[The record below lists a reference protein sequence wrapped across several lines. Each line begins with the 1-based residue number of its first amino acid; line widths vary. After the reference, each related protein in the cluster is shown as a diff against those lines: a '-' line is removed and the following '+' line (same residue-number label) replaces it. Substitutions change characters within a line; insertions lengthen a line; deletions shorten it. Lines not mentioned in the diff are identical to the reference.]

1 VNCFILFGKILI
13 KIRHRLRLVQES
25 NPAIKV
31 GYLFEASDKSDGL
44 YYISKEDRKSV
55 NGALQNLQ
63 IEFGM
68 TGFVTYG
75 PEDTIDFLMQ
85 MNSKL
90 PQYTMGRNIEKSY
103 VSHTKRSERSKNG
116 YRTIMC
122 TVEGISSSKADAVK
136 AVYPTFKTLWK
147 AWEESPNPRMMLADI
162 PVANQKAKF
171 GKVLSQRLYERYF
184 C

>member
-1 VNCFILFGKILI
+1 MQ
-13 KIRHRLRLVQES
+13 LVKES

-31 GYLFEASDKSDGL
+31 GYLFEASDKSNDT
-44 YYISKEDRKSV
+44 YYISKEDKKSV
-55 NGALQNLQ
+55 DGALQNLQ

-68 TGFVTYG
+68 IGFVTYG
-75 PEDTIDFLMQ
+75 PNDTLDFLMQ

-90 PQYTMGRNIEKSY
+90 PQYIMGRNIEKSY
-103 VSHTKRSERSKNG
+103 VSHTKRSERCKNG
-116 YRTIMC
+116 YKTILC

-136 AVYPTFKTLWK
+136 AVYPSFKILYK
-147 AWEESPNPRMMLADI
+147 AWEENTNPEMMLADI
-162 PVANQKAKF
+162 PVPKQKAKF